1 MTAKSG
7 SNKIQISGTTSI
19 LIEANGAGGVI
30 IAPWDYSYK

>member
-19 LIEANGAGGVI
+19 LIEASGTGGVI
-30 IAPWDYSYK
+30 IAPWDYRYK